1 MLTTERL
8 NIFVGFDGVVEP
20 VAYHVFCQSV
30 IEKASIP
37 VSFTPLALNTL
48 KGYTETHK
56 DGSNAFIYSRFLVPY
71 LCDYKGYAIFVDG
84 DMLCRTDIKELMDSI
99 DPLAAVSVV
108 KHDYKTKY
116 PIKYLGHKNEDYPRK
131 NWSSVMVWNC
141 GHFKNKQLTPE
152 MIMNSTGA
160 ELHRLTWLDN
170 EFIDLVGEIPKEWNW
185 LVGEYD
191 YNPDAKLVHFT
202 IGTPCF
208 DDYKDC
214 DYAEEWWNTFNDLKM
229 PVIINQPKRS

>member
-1 MLTTERL
+1 MLK
-8 NIFVGFDGVVEP
+8 IFVGFDAAIEP
-20 VAYHVFCQSV
+20 IAYHTFCQSV

-48 KGYTETHK
+48 NGYKETHG

-84 DMLCRTDIKELMDSI
+84 DMLCRTDIKELMDI
-99 DPLAAVSVV
+99 VDPLAAVSVV

-116 PIKYLGHKNEDYPRK
+116 PTKYLGFKNEDYPRK

-141 GHFKNKQLTPE
+141 DQFKNKQLTPE
-152 MIMNSTGA
+152 YIMKASGK
-160 ELHRLTWLDN
+160 ELHRFEWLDN
-170 EFIDLVGEIPKEWNW
+170 QFINLVGEIPKEWNW
-185 LVGEYD
+185 LVSEYG

-202 IGTPCF
+202 LGTPCF
-208 DDYKDC
+208 TGYKNC
-214 DYAEEWWNTFNDLKM
+214 DYANEWWETYHSMIYPLVGNNKETQL
-229 PVIINQPKRS
+229 

>member
-1 MLTTERL
+1 MLTTEKI
-8 NIFVGFDGVVEP
+8 NIFVGYDGVVEP

-30 IEKASIP
+30 IEKATIP

-84 DMLCRTDIKELMDSI
+84 DMLCRADIKELMDII

-116 PIKYLGHKNEDYPRK
+116 PTKYLGYKNEDYPRK

-170 EFIDLVGEIPKEWNW
+170 EFIDLIGEIPIEWNW
-185 LVGEYD
+185 L
-191 YNPDAKLVHFT
+191 PDEFGKNNNAKLLHFT
-202 IGTPCF
+202 LGTPSF
-208 DDYKDC
+208 YDF
-214 DYAEEWWNTFNDLKM
+214 ATMPMASEWHKERILTEYCKQNGL
-229 PVIINQPKRS
+229 